1 MKIEKIR
8 ELGAEELRGKA
19 SELLE
24 EVFRAR
30 MQKETGQLDQSVKL
44 KSLRR
49 DLARV
54 KTVLREI
61 GLAEARAARESE
73 G

>member
-30 MQKETGQLDQSVKL
+30 MLKETGQLDQSVKL
-44 KSLRR
+44 KSLKR

-61 GLAEARAARESE
+61 GLAEARAERESE

>member
-8 ELGAEELRGKA
+8 ELGAEELRGRA

-24 EVFRAR
+24 EIFRAR
-30 MQKETGQLDQSVKL
+30 MQKETGQPDQSVKL
-44 KSLRR
+44 KSLKR

-61 GLAEARAARESE
+61 GLAEARAPRESE